1 MMKSVQS
8 AALSLTMMTMMT
20 TMMMM
25 MMISVSAGPL
35 PPSLNSSDDMIS
47 DRETNSSRFESR
59 HHGNNTESNFTR
71 DINTNITTNNDMM
84 NSTLK
89 NTINVSANNAMNNL
103 MNNTTNITTN
113 DTMND
118 MMNNTMEDRTNITGV
133 STFVFVLPM
142 EKVVSPVMY
151 SPQCVLPTCLTA
163 NLGSSL
169 QSGDET
175 AGGATTDPFGVG
187 KK

>member
-8 AALSLTMMTMMT
+8 AALSLTMMTMMM
-20 TMMMM
+20 MMMM

-35 PPSLNSSDDMIS
+35 PPSLNSDDMNS
-47 DRETNSSRFESR
+47 DRKTNSSRFESH

-89 NTINVSANNAMNNL
+89 NTINVSANNVMSNVMNT
-103 MNNTTNITTN
+103 MNITTN

>member
-35 PPSLNSSDDMIS
+35 PPSLN
-47 DRETNSSRFESR
+47 RFESR

>member
-8 AALSLTMMTMMT
+8 AALSLTMMTMMMMM
-20 TMMMM
+20 MMMM

-35 PPSLNSSDDMIS
+35 PPSLN
-47 DRETNSSRFESR
+47 RFESR
-59 HHGNNTESNFTR
+59 HHGNNTESHFTR
-71 DINTNITTNNDMM
+71 DINTNIITNNDMM

>member
-35 PPSLNSSDDMIS
+35 PPSLNSDDMIS

-133 STFVFVLPM
+133 STFV
-142 EKVVSPVMY
+142 VSPVMY

>member
-1 MMKSVQS
+1 MTRRHLHFNYIYIFRSVLMEENISELFFIMK
-8 AALSLTMMTMMT
+8 TFYIM
-20 TMMMM
+20 
-25 MMISVSAGPL
+25 
-35 PPSLNSSDDMIS
+35 
-47 DRETNSSRFESR
+47 FESR
-59 HHGNNTESNFTR
+59 HHGNNTESHFTR
-71 DINTNITTNNDMM
+71 DINTNIITNNDMM

>member
-8 AALSLTMMTMMT
+8 AALSLTMMTMMM
-20 TMMMM
+20 MMMM

-35 PPSLNSSDDMIS
+35 PPSLN
-47 DRETNSSRFESR
+47 RFESH

-89 NTINVSANNAMNNL
+89 NTINVSANNVMSNVMNT
-103 MNNTTNITTN
+103 MNITTN